1 MITFN
6 TKRAFSP
13 ITLEIVLNS
22 DSDVALFA
30 GMMYEGALDAAS
42 IERKRLFLKMMDLV
56 YDRTPHATTV
66 TNNR

>member
-6 TKRAFSP
+6 TKREFSP

-22 DSDVALFA
+22 DSDVSMFA
-30 GMMYEGALDAAS
+30 SMMYEAVLDAAS
-42 IERKRLFLKMMDLV
+42 LERKRLFLRMMALV
-56 YDRTPHATTV
+56 YDRTPQATTV